1 MSRVKTYKY
10 EMDGKSLTRPFL
22 LDLNLAKLFVGI

>member
-1 MSRVKTYKY
+1 MSRVKTNNYG
-10 EMDGKSLTRPFL
+10 MDGKSLRRPLL